1 MTDPLR
7 AETERSAKL
16 VALADRL
23 DAHGGAHEYIANADN
38 EQKQWMNDCYDA
50 AAHLRALQ
58 AENDRLQG
66 DLKHLREVRD
76 PGGCE
81 CSDDDACM
89 FARQRDAFKAEC
101 EALRVDAA
109 RIDWIAENPVAALDV
124 VGYARPSDA
133 LYFRAEIDHAINR
146 EREPCA

>member
-7 AETERSAKL
+7 AETERL
-16 VALADRL
+16 LALDGRTAR
-23 DAHGGAHEYIANADN
+23 DATERVLRKYALIPNPDEPDNIAALF
-38 EQKQWMNDCYDA
+38 EQ
-50 AAHLRALQ
+50 LRALQ

-101 EALRVDAA
+101 EALRSSIRELVEVEDEYCRWDHDGYCQAHNLDHQLDGCRVA
-109 RIDWIAENPVAALDV
+109 R
-124 VGYARPSDA
+124 ARSA
-133 LYFRAEIDHAINR
+133 MNR
-146 EREPCA
+146 ERGE